1 MKRGIA
7 TAVGILSGPAGIIV
21 SKIMIMSCFST
32 EDDTDEN
39 SHIAKANF
47 EFFMLINGG
56 IVILMVLPSIILIR
70 DKPPS
75 PPS

>member
-32 EDDTDEN
+32 EDDTDAN